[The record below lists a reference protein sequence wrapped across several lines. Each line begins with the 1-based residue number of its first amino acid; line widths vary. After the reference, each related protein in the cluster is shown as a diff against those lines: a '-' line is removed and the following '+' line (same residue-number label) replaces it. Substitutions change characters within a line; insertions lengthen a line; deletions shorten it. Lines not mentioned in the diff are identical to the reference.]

1 MEASVDGEP
10 VQLSA
15 LVLIIDIAL
24 NTSQVAKFALFDVY
38 QKLHIIPND
47 MVLLLVLLK
56 TIFLSIENVALNA
69 ANKAD
74 LVFVLLEL
82 LLFLSN
88 LCKFVNNDGSDNL
101 IHDNLD
107 DEEVAKIDQNIP
119 DCDS

>member
-24 NTSQVAKFALFDVY
+24 NTSQVPKFALFDVY

-56 TIFLSIENVALNA
+56 TILLSIENVALNA
-69 ANKAD
+69 ANKTD

-107 DEEVAKIDQNIP
+107 DEEVAKIDEDIP